1 MATIGTDLQEATRL
15 LQQGELVAIPTET
28 VYGLAGNAYSEKA
41 VISIFEVK
49 KRPSFDPL
57 IVHTHSLVA
66 AGEFVQE
73 IPDAAHALAE
83 KFWPGPLTLILPKN
97 NKIPDLVSAGLDTVG
112 VRMPRHPLSLQLL
125 QLLPFPLA
133 APSANPFGYISPT
146 TARHVEEQLGSHIPY
161 ILDGGPCDIG
171 VESTIIGFEG
181 DTVIVHRLGGMAIEE
196 LQQAVKKL
204 IVKPHS
210 VSNPVAPGQ
219 LESHYAPRTP
229 LLLGSIKELLQEH
242 GKQDI
247 GILSFKDTYPE
258 TSNLTLSPS
267 ADLSEAARNLFKAL
281 RELDAMP
288 LRYILAERVP
298 DYGLGRAINDRLK
311 RAAAG
316 STSAVGTVSGG
327 TSVAQLPGN
336 S

>member
-1 MATIGTDLQEATRL
+1 MASRL
-15 LQQGELVAIPTET
+15 LQQDALVAIPTET

-57 IVHTHSLVA
+57 IVHTHSLEA
-66 AGEFVQE
+66 AREFVRE
-73 IPDAAHALAE
+73 IPDAAYALAE
-83 KFWPGPLTLILPKN
+83 NFWPGPLTLILPKN

-146 TARHVEEQLGSHIPY
+146 TAKHVEEQLGSHIPY

-204 IVKPHS
+204 IIKPHS

-229 LLLGSIKELLQEH
+229 LLLGDIKELLHEH
-242 GKQDI
+242 GKQNI
-247 GILSFKDTYPE
+247 GILSFQDTYPE
-258 TSNLTLSPS
+258 TSCRSLSPT

-281 RELDAMP
+281 RELDALP

-316 STSAVGTVSGG
+316 SSNAAGAAGAGTQ
-327 TSVAQLPGN
+327 VAHQPKK
-336 S
+336 